1 MSYPETDT
9 RTVTVKAAHRYE
21 VVEVMS
27 RPEVVGKKFHF
38 IGAGGVGMSG
48 LARLLLENQAVVS
61 GSDQT
66 ANAATSR
73 LNRLG
78 ADIHVGHSA
87 DNLPGDAETVVISA
101 AIRDG
106 NPELDL

>member
-1 MSYPETDT
+1 MSYPEIET

-27 RPEVVGKKFHF
+27 RPEVAGRKYHF

-61 GSDQT
+61 GSDHRQSVT
-66 ANAATSR
+66 TVEPA
-73 LNRLG
+73 G
-78 ADIHVGHSA
+78 ADIHLATAGG
-87 DNLPGDAETVVISA
+87 LPPART
-101 AIRDG
+101 R
-106 NPELDL
+106 

>member
-1 MSYPETDT
+1 MSYPEIGT

-27 RPEVVGKKFHF
+27 RPEVAGKKFHF

-66 ANAATSR
+66 A
-73 LNRLG
+73 
-78 ADIHVGHSA
+78 SA
-87 DNLPGDAETVVISA
+87 ERPHRGM
-101 AIRDG
+101 
-106 NPELDL
+106 

>member
-1 MSYPETDT
+1 MSYPEIDT

-27 RPEVVGKKFHF
+27 RPEVAGRKYHF

-48 LARLLLENQAVVS
+48 LARLLIENRAVVS
-61 GSDQT
+61 GSDQ
-66 ANAATSR
+66 NASAVTSK

-78 ADIHVGHSA
+78 ADIRVGH
-87 DNLPGDAETVVISA
+87 DVVNLPSDV
-101 AIRDG
+101 
-106 NPELDL
+106 